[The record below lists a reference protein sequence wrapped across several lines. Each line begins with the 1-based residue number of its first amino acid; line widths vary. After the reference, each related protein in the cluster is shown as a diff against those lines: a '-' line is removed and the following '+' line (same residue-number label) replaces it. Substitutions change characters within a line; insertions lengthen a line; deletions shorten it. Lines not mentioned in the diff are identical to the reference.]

1 MISMPKGSKPMRMSQ
16 KSDFFFFFGAPTGKP
31 AGSDFVT
38 YSEPTGLPV
47 GAQIKKV
54 NIKSE

>member
-1 MISMPKGSKPMRMSQ
+1 MSQ